1 MSIFLNPNFDASG
14 SFVKWAKLF
23 GPVKTITKIQH
34 FGPAYFKS
42 VYFFKTNGF
51 GFTG

>member
-1 MSIFLNPNFDASG
+1 MPIFLNPNFDASG

-34 FGPAYFKS
+34 FGPAYFKCD
-42 VYFFKTNGF
+42 YFFKTNGF
-51 GFTG
+51 GFTD